1 MLSPKK
7 FSHLREPLMLTP
19 TPGII
24 TRISSKALVANKS
37 SVTLGRRKK
46 RYGTRES
53 VTQAAAP
60 SATPIS
66 CFLTGGKR
74 VVCRRFLIIGGAEQ
88 GDQPHQEQQHHQ
100 HDHRLVAGSLNSV
113 RHGSLP
119 SDCTLLLSHASFA
132 AGRQLIA
139 SP

>member
-1 MLSPKK
+1 MKMTIAYLAYSEGCMLSPKK

-37 SVTLGRRKK
+37 SVTLGRRKT

-66 CFLTGGKR
+66 CFLT
-74 VVCRRFLIIGGAEQ
+74 A
-88 GDQPHQEQQHHQ
+88 
-100 HDHRLVAGSLNSV
+100 
-113 RHGSLP
+113 
-119 SDCTLLLSHASFA
+119 AS
-132 AGRQLIA
+132 A
-139 SP
+139 SPVAAF

>member
-1 MLSPKK
+1 MKMTIAYLAYSEGCMLSPKK

-66 CFLTGGKR
+66 CFLT
-74 VVCRRFLIIGGAEQ
+74 A
-88 GDQPHQEQQHHQ
+88 
-100 HDHRLVAGSLNSV
+100 
-113 RHGSLP
+113 
-119 SDCTLLLSHASFA
+119 AS
-132 AGRQLIA
+132 A
-139 SP
+139 SPVAAF